1 MGWKRKR
8 TEPTVTDLRR
18 IERILETD
26 PALCRRLEPKT
37 TLVSKRTGEPVYF
50 APETVT
56 VAQARMARGLS
67 PERAHVRVVL
77 RLAIDEFGILK
88 A

>member
-8 TEPTVTDLRR
+8 TEPTVTEQRR
-18 IERILETD
+18 IEHVLETD

-37 TLVSKRTGEPVYF
+37 TLVSKRTGEPVFF
-50 APETVT
+50 APEVVR
-56 VAQARMARGLS
+56 VARAMMARGLS

-77 RLAIDEFGILK
+77 NVAIVAL
-88 A
+88 